1 MHYEHR
7 LAPVFQLIIAKY
19 LLQVTMEQP
28 TIFSLLLICGV
39 FLSASASPLIP
50 VDKIPQQLPENPEP
64 EAEEAENV
72 TVVNEDKR

>member
-1 MHYEHR
+1 
-7 LAPVFQLIIAKY
+7 
-19 LLQVTMEQP
+19 MEQP

-50 VDKIPQQLPENPEP
+50 EDKIPQQLPENPWP
-64 EAEEAENV
+64 EAEEEENA